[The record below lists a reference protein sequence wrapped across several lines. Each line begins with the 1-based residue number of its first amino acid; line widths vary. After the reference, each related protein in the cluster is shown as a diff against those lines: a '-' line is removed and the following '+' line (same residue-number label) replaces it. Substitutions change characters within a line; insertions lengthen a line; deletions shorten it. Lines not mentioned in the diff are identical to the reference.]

1 MLVIP
6 AIDLKNGKC
15 VRLREGK
22 MDQETIFSSS
32 PIDVAGSWFK
42 KGAELLHIVDL
53 DGAINGNPVN
63 KNLIKEIVSQH
74 SDLSVQIGGG
84 IRSFDTAREY
94 LNAGADRIVIGTYAV
109 KKPDFIH
116 ELCDN
121 FPNQVILGI
130 DAKDGLVRTDGWLGI
145 SSITPY
151 ELAKQ
156 YEGLPIYAIIFTDIS
171 RDGMM
176 KGININA
183 TIELASSTS
192 IPIIASGGI
201 SNLNEIQAL
210 ASVDSTKLHGVICGR
225 SLYEKTFT
233 LEDAIQV
240 ANNLE

>member
-1 MLVIP
+1 MLIIP
-6 AIDLKNGKC
+6 AIDLKDGKC

-32 PIDVAGSWFK
+32 PIDVAGSWLK
-42 KGAELLHIVDL
+42 KGAEFLHIVDL

-63 KNLIKEIVSQH
+63 KNLIKEIVSKH

-84 IRSFDTAREY
+84 IRSFDTAQEY

-109 KKPDFIH
+109 KKPDFMH
-116 ELCDN
+116 KLCDN
-121 FPNQVILGI
+121 FPNQIILGI
-130 DAKDGLVRTDGWLGI
+130 DAKDGLVKTDGWLGI

-192 IPIIASGGI
+192 IPVIASGGI

-225 SLYEKTFT
+225 SLYEKAFT
-233 LEDAIQV
+233 LEDAIEV
-240 ANNLE
+240 ANNLV